1 MVPLVL
7 DPPRSK
13 KSPNDTGIL
22 PGLSLPMLFLNFR
35 PLLHPHHPIGRL
47 QKAAT
52 QRGDL
57 GGWKAAPALS
67 LPGRLAG
74 GPRFSRRGSAPGLE
88 EFLVDQK
95 QLRKSQN
102 VCPRLPALARRAGGP
117 ARGLTLGPGVPI
129 SPGRPTGPGGPC
141 GAERRLTRMP
151 HGVSHL
157 R

>member
-35 PLLHPHHPIGRL
+35 PLLHPHRPIGRL

-74 GPRFSRRGSAPGLE
+74 YPGSAGE
-88 EFLVDQK
+88 V
-95 QLRKSQN
+95 
-102 VCPRLPALARRAGGP
+102 LPQAWRNSL
-117 ARGLTLGPGVPI
+117 
-129 SPGRPTGPGGPC
+129 
-141 GAERRLTRMP
+141 LTRSNSESP
-151 HGVSHL
+151 RTSAPDCQPWHAGQEAQLEGDGGSPWGLGFQSHQGG
-157 R
+157 RQVQVVPVGQKGG